1 MLYEGGETDDM
12 KMNTSWAGFGEGT
25 QHHNS
30 THMFLATQ
38 VLGSGDITEPKWQR
52 SYMLDMFWMSEEVK
66 LRRWV
71 GQWTKLLLFLFW
83 FFRQNIFILV
93 LRDYAKGWLATFILL
108 NFCCRQT
115 EATESWSR
123 TTEFR
128 HFFHFRFC
136 LRGKTTK
143 HQKYLVHVH
152 FCIYSSS

>member
-66 LRRWV
+66 LRR
-71 GQWTKLLLFLFW
+71 
-83 FFRQNIFILV
+83 
-93 LRDYAKGWLATFILL
+93 
-108 NFCCRQT
+108 
-115 EATESWSR
+115 
-123 TTEFR
+123 
-128 HFFHFRFC
+128 
-136 LRGKTTK
+136 
-143 HQKYLVHVH
+143 
-152 FCIYSSS
+152 